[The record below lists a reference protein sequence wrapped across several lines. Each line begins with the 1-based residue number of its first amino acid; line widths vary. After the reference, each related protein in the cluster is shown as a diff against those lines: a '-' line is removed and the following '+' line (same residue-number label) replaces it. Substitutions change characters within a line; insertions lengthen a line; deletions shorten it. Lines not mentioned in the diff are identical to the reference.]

1 MEKNVRIS
9 RRRWWLAG
17 LLSYLV
23 PGLGQ
28 VYNGQATKGLLFNF
42 LMATWGGLVFSLV
55 FFMLKHPPA
64 RIRIFLFF
72 LLFGIS
78 LLLHLLIILEA
89 MHTAGKKGKGYPLQP
104 YNRVIIYL
112 AALLVSL
119 GVDYS
124 VSKAVKEYVLKP
136 FRIPSISM
144 EPVLLSG
151 DHLLSNQLHY
161 ADHNPSRGD
170 VVIFLSHGQ
179 PGDYYIKRIIGL
191 PGDTLEIRDK
201 SVRINGKALDEPYVK
216 HEDAQVIPAGAGI
229 RDNLCPVVIRPD
241 EYFVMGDNRDAS
253 LDSRHHGIV
262 RRHQIKGKPMF
273 VYFSWNED
281 LPKWK
286 IWSRW
291 ASLRPGR
298 IGKIIE

>member
-1 MEKNVRIS
+1 MEKNIRIS

-42 LMATWGGLVFSLV
+42 LMASWSGLVFSLV
-55 FFMLKHPPA
+55 FFMLKQPPA
-64 RIRIFLFF
+64 RIRIFIFF
-72 LLFGIS
+72 LLFGIAF
-78 LLLHLLIILEA
+78 LAHLLFILEA
-89 MHTAGKKGKGYPLQP
+89 IRTAWKKGKDRPLQP
-104 YNRVIIYL
+104 YNRLIVYL

-124 VSKAVKEYVLKP
+124 ISTAVKEYVLKP
-136 FRIPSISM
+136 FRIPSVSM
-144 EPVLLSG
+144 EPALMSG
-151 DHLLSNQLHY
+151 DYLLSNQLHY
-161 ADHNPSRGD
+161 TDHNPSRSD
-170 VVIFLSHGQ
+170 VVIFLAAG
-179 PGDYYIKRIIGL
+179 GTRDYYIKRIIGL

-201 SVRINGKALDEPYVK
+201 SVRVNGRELDEPYVK
-216 HEDAQVIPAGAGI
+216 HEDSQVFPAGSGV
-229 RDNLCPVVIRPD
+229 RDNLAPMVIRPD
-241 EYFVMGDNRDAS
+241 EYFVMGDNRDSS

-262 RRHQIKGKPMF
+262 RRHQIKGRPMF
-273 VYFSWNED
+273 VYFSWSED
-281 LPKWK
+281 IPKWK
-286 IWSRW
+286 IWGRW

>member
-42 LMATWGGLVFSLV
+42 LMASWSGLVFSLV
-55 FFMLKHPPA
+55 FFMLKQPPA
-64 RIRIFLFF
+64 RIRIFFFF
-72 LLFGIS
+72 LLFGIAF
-78 LLLHLLIILEA
+78 LAHLLVILEA
-89 MHTAGKKGKGYPLQP
+89 IWTAWKKGKDHPLQP
-104 YNRVIIYL
+104 YNRLMIYL
-112 AALLVSL
+112 AALIVSL

-124 VSKAVKEYVLKP
+124 VSIAVKEYVLKP
-136 FRIPSISM
+136 FRIPSVSM
-144 EPVLLSG
+144 EPALLSG
-151 DHLLSNQLHY
+151 DYLISNQLHY
-161 ADHNPSRGD
+161 TDHNPARGD
-170 VVIFLSHGQ
+170 VVIFLADGG

-201 SVRINGKALDEPYVK
+201 SVRINGEVLDEPYAK
-216 HEDAQVIPAGAGI
+216 HEDSQVFPAGAGV
-229 RDNLCPVVIRPD
+229 RDNLGPLVIRPD
-241 EYFVMGDNRDAS
+241 AYFVMGDNRDAS
-253 LDSRHHGIV
+253 LDSRQQGIV
-262 RRHQIKGKPMF
+262 RRHQIKGRPLF
-273 VYFSWNED
+273 VYFSWDGNV
-281 LPKWK
+281 PRWK

-291 ASLRPGR
+291 VSLRPGR